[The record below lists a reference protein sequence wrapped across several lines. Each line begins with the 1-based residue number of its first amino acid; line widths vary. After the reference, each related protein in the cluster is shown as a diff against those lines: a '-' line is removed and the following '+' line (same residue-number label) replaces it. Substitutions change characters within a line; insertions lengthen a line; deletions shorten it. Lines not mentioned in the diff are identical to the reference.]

1 MADFYKVDS
10 SASRKRPV
18 GMRKSRRFMV
28 KDADIELART
38 GILNLLWK
46 NKPKVSV
53 VNISKEGIQIM
64 LTTEIKPDDRFRVN
78 LRLPGLRNTF
88 EVKAKV
94 IWCHFYKTVFNKK
107 YYRAGLQFTDPSPQ
121 VNVCIRTLEKTA

>member
-18 GMRKSRRFMV
+18 GMRKSRRF
-28 KDADIELART
+28 
-38 GILNLLWK
+38 G
-46 NKPKVSV
+46 
-53 VNISKEGIQIM
+53 
-64 LTTEIKPDDRFRVN
+64 VN